1 MDNVYLGFKAFD
13 IHELLTHFV
22 AQTAGYYQQQSLD
35 VSLLD
40 TTFIPDEQLPSNTFH
55 AACGAALLNYVS
67 GKPYKVVLVNT
78 DYPMFWLYSR
88 SGTTELSALANAR
101 IASYPGLAPPA
112 HFLAAITTGMDVT
125 LLPVSSDIAR
135 LGLLKNGEVDAAL
148 ISSAFPPAV
157 MAEWG
162 FHNPLLIGKMLR
174 VPTTGL
180 AIDAQFQ
187 IENPDLIQRMV
198 NAHQQ
203 SLNSIHHDD
212 DLLETI
218 LTKNFSL
225 PASTANETIKLIRSL
240 FTQDGRSTPKIEQQA
255 ISAVAEKLNS
265 QNLPSSALYDY
276 SLLGSH

>member
-1 MDNVYLGFKAFD
+1 MDNVYLGLKAFD

-22 AQTAGYYQQQSLD
+22 AQTSGYYQQQSLD

-40 TTFIPDEQLPSNTFH
+40 TTFIPDEQLPNNTFH

-88 SGTTELSALANAR
+88 TGVKELSILANAR

-125 LLPVSSDIAR
+125 LLPISSDIAR
-135 LGLLKNGEVDAAL
+135 LGLLQNGEVDAAL

-157 MAEWG
+157 MAEQG
-162 FHNPLLIGKMLR
+162 FHNPLLIGKELR

-180 AIDAQFQ
+180 AIDIQLQ
-187 IENPDLIQRMV
+187 SENPDLVQRMV

-203 SLNSIHHDD
+203 SLNTIHHDGE
-212 DLLETI
+212 LLETV
-218 LTKNFSL
+218 LTTNFSL
-225 PASTANETIKLIRSL
+225 PATTVNETIKLVRDL
-240 FTQDGRSTPKIEQQA
+240 FTQDGRSTPEIEQQA
-255 ISAVAEKLNS
+255 ISAIAEKLDS
-265 QNLPSSALYDY
+265 QSLPASNFYDY
-276 SLLGSH
+276 SLLKSQ

>member
-1 MDNVYLGFKAFD
+1 MDSVYLGFKAFD

-22 AQTAGYYQQQSLD
+22 AQTAGYYQQQALA

-40 TTFIPDEQLPSNTFH
+40 TTFIPDDQLPNNTFH

-78 DYPMFWLYSR
+78 DYPMFWLYSH
-88 SGTTELSALANAR
+88 SESTELSALENTR

-112 HFLAAITTGMDVT
+112 HFLAAITTGIDVT

-148 ISSAFPPAV
+148 IGSAFPPAV

-162 FHNPLLIGKMLR
+162 FHNPLLIGEKLR

-180 AIDAQFQ
+180 AIDAQLQ
-187 IENPDLIQRMV
+187 AENPNLIQRMV

-203 SLNSIHHDD
+203 SLYSIHRDNA
-212 DLLETI
+212 LLETV

-225 PASTANETIKLIRSL
+225 PASAVNETIKLVRDL
-240 FTQDGRSTPKIEQQA
+240 FTQDGRSTPEIEQQA
-255 ISAVAEKLNS
+255 ISAIAKKLDS
-265 QNLPSSALYDY
+265 QSLPASNFYDY
-276 SLLGSH
+276 SLLKSQ